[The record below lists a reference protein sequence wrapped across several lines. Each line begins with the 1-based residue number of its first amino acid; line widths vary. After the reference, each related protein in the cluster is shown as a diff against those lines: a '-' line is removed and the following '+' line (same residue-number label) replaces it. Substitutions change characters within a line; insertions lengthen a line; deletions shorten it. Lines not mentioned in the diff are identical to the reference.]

1 MANKKNWFGILV
13 MVLVFGMAVVGCDND
28 PVNGGGDTWSNV
40 TSLSQLNG
48 TWKGSYSF
56 TETEDGITV
65 KTTTEMTLNI
75 NASAKTESGT
85 MKTTMAF
92 SGAGIT
98 ESWSGIK
105 ETFEETFKETGVSVT
120 FNDSN
125 HSMSMTVTFSDKFD
139 DNDIAE
145 MLASGIQIN
154 QNGTKVKQP
163 AGDGMPEI
171 IMTKQ

>member
-65 KTTTEMTLNI
+65 KTTTEMTLII
-75 NASAKTESGT
+75 NASAKTQSGT
-85 MKTTMAF
+85 MKITMAF
-92 SGAGIT
+92 SGAGIA

-105 ETFEETFKETGVSVT
+105 EAFEETGFT

-125 HSMSMTVTFSDKFD
+125 HSMSMTETFSDTFD

>member
-65 KTTTEMTLNI
+65 KTTTEMTLTI
-75 NASAKTESGT
+75 NASAKTQSGT
-85 MKTTMAF
+85 MKITMAF
-92 SGAGIT
+92 SGAGIA

-105 ETFEETFKETGVSVT
+105 EAFEETGFT

-125 HSMSMTVTFSDKFD
+125 HSMSMTETFSDTFD

>member
-65 KTTTEMTLNI
+65 KTTTEMTLTI

-92 SGAGIT
+92 SGAGIA

-105 ETFEETFKETGVSVT
+105 ETFKETGVSVT

-125 HSMSMTVTFSDKFD
+125 HSMSMTETFSDTLD